1 MSAIVCGISLS
12 FASCEDKDDLSIEE
26 QQQQEESA
34 RIDKA
39 SRYWDVVGHLVS
51 MENYTEEWEGKTFEP
66 TIGSQDESDPQT
78 RIVATNTASYAA
90 ERYSTLVGATG
101 ITESTVSHEWSDPEV
116 GTLTYRK
123 VTDGTAWAEVT
134 VDIPTVPH
142 LSKII
147 YRSPEQGNTNG
158 GVVGGGCAYYR
169 FGDVIGVTNADGKN
183 EYWVCVRPA
192 FDPEGKGDSHW
203 MTVSPLPSKNIWTY
217 DKASN
222 KKIYTMPTALG
233 TDEDHMKNFAE
244 MLFAICYPS
253 EWHAN
258 ATGTHHPDIF
268 GDFEVEN
275 IGYHNM
281 YFWENVQD
289 AWKELNVF
297 ETLFGSGK
305 DLKWFTDNI
314 KSKGL
319 YFLYKGYKWK
329 TKLFNGPTLFQAHYV
344 YEKDSEYTNMR
355 TPNSKALTEVE
366 KDVIYKKDPSKDIEF
381 SVKTEC
387 TDVKPYIVKPAYFG
401 DDNPRWIVR
410 YATGKQLSNTG
421 KYPNNQAMIP
431 GSETVYRYY
440 RDVDKREDLSA
451 KPQEEKR
458 IYKYVVNN
466 DKSKWTKTEFEG
478 RGYYKLGEV
487 YKDENGHRWFV
498 INMSGRDKD
507 NKSTEEPRNDKE
519 ASPIAELVS
528 FDGLVLSDDKKQV
541 TNLPTFD
548 QAVRAIYYIH
558 NFYVQGENLSDANL
572 NNYMAGRN
580 VKNIW
585 DNTGIDLRH
594 SFQQVVKSGGKGRD
608 TNHQASIAYRDASV
622 TDGQPLMRMLYL
634 IGVNDAYNE
643 NPPYHFWK
651 NYVTNPNATSTVYAS
666 TAFGT
671 ERILLQH
678 IAKQDYVTNYAED
691 YYARLSLWTHSGGDG
706 TTVRTPRSQ
715 ADDRANNVANY
726 YYNNAAFTNHTF
738 PGDMWNAPV
747 LMFRVTAVY
756 DRGNGDHASVTLDGH
771 TLTLVSSVSHYNG
784 EDSYPG
790 ELEDNFSNAYSYL
803 ESLCKNMKR
812 DSNYLNGALFSV
824 ATWNQAWQW

>member
-1 MSAIVCGISLS
+1 MKRNKLNIWLMSAIVCGISLS

-458 IYKYVVNN
+458 IKKATNYGFFRPGVII
-466 DKSKWTKTEFEG
+466 
-478 RGYYKLGEV
+478 R
-487 YKDENGHRWFV
+487 DENGTDWMCLIGWSDIDGVVKTTDRKVRFISLNGITSV
-498 INMSGRDKD
+498 TEIIGGRTGQFIGNTDLLPE
-507 NKSTEEPRNDKE
+507 SQAP
-519 ASPIAELVS
+519 LVS
-528 FDGLVLSDDKKQV
+528 ALLTDMMADESGSDWGSNREPNQSIKKKFKEYFGLELTGACVTRDTLLTYDGKSAEGFTRAVSVFYKPDGGRTTGTQPYLRFVLDGSHVGSSRNIVPTYMRYWYGQFYKKYNDGSGQRLDATHLFTCSDYITATKPVKADKWSICRLSGTQTREGDVKPSDLHTENFDWKLFQDGSYKSAYHEPIV
-541 TNLPTFD
+541 
-548 QAVRAIYYIH
+548 AVRYMEITDDDLLV
-558 NFYVQGENLSDANL
+558 FKGEYN
-572 NNYMAGRN
+572 
-580 VKNIW
+580 
-585 DNTGIDLRH
+585 
-594 SFQQVVKSGGKGRD
+594 GKKYSLVWEPGS
-608 TNHQASIAYRDASV
+608 QY
-622 TDGQPLMRMLYL
+622 
-634 IGVNDAYNE
+634 E
-643 NPPYHFWK
+643 E
-651 NYVTNPNATSTVYAS
+651 TV
-666 TAFGT
+666 
-671 ERILLQH
+671 
-678 IAKQDYVTNYAED
+678 
-691 YYARLSLWTHSGGDG
+691 RLSLFIPHLGNLHNYRFAEYNYEHNGCNIDG
-706 TTVRTPRSQ
+706 Q
-715 ADDRANNVANY
+715 K
-726 YYNNAAFTNHTF
+726 F
-738 PGDMWNAPV
+738 
-747 LMFRVTAVY
+747 
-756 DRGNGDHASVTLDGH
+756 
-771 TLTLVSSVSHYNG
+771 
-784 EDSYPG
+784 
-790 ELEDNFSNAYSYL
+790 ELNFFSF
-803 ESLCKNMKR
+803 
-812 DSNYLNGALFSV
+812 LN
-824 ATWNQAWQW
+824 TWE